1 MTLNQPSEPSATGS
15 TARFAQPD
23 PTPQTGAADFPPDTR
38 LLVRTAFQM
47 TLERTLAIDALMDLH
62 QLVEQHAPSWYTSEQ
77 QESVVTVLR
86 LLGRL

>member
-15 TARFAQPD
+15 ADRFAQPER
-23 PTPQTGAADFPPDTR
+23 TTQTGSADFPPDTR

-47 TLERTLAIDALMDLH
+47 TLERTLATDALMDLH
-62 QLVEQHAPSWYTSEQ
+62 QLVGQHAPSWYTREQ